1 MQKALLLICQQLHA
15 KGLNPSVALLRSR
28 SATSLSIPQAVK
40 AVQEWNQLYKTMDS
54 QALTHLIG
62 KQDAN
67 SQGRLEVTDVITN
80 IENKLVA
87 LEQEIASIR
96 TTLAQIS

>member
-1 MQKALLLICQQLHA
+1 VQEALLLICQQLHA

-40 AVQEWNQLYKTMDS
+40 AVQEWNQSYKTMDG
-54 QALTHLIG
+54 QALTHLTG

-80 IENKLVA
+80 IESKLVV
-87 LEQEIASIR
+87 LEQEIATIR
-96 TTLAQIS
+96 RALAQIT